1 MGSVQDDGLAQD
13 GTTARLGVASSTAA
27 LQGNLEGQAVGFDD
41 LTTDDA
47 VSVDQVDVAPQEHA
61 ERQTGQH
68 QVGTWIY
75 QKVYFTKILR
85 YFKI

>member
-1 MGSVQDDGLAQD
+1 MGSVQDDGSAQD

-68 QVGTWIY
+68 QVGT
-75 QKVYFTKILR
+75 
-85 YFKI
+85 

>member
-1 MGSVQDDGLAQD
+1 MSSVDDDASLVD

-47 VSVDQVDVAPQEHA
+47 VSIDQVDVAPQEHA

-68 QVGTWIY
+68 QVGT
-75 QKVYFTKILR
+75 
-85 YFKI
+85 